1 MTKNIEKAMEY
12 IDTYLEPIEQIDL
25 VIQILT
31 SYLNEAWADS
41 DKEGYYA
48 LNKIINEIEKTKEM
62 WYKLKEEE
70 KEKWKVIL
78 MRSN

>member
-31 SYLNEAWADS
+31 SYLNEAWADG
-41 DKEGYYA
+41 DKEGYNA

-70 KEKWKVIL
+70 KE
-78 MRSN
+78 ND